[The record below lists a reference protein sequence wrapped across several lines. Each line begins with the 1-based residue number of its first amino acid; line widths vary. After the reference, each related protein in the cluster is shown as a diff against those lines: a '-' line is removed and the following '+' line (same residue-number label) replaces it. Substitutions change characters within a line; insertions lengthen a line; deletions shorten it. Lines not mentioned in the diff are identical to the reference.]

1 MLNVPLTATTGTVA
15 TVRINLATIAGG
27 HSAIDAARLQGDSGG
42 GYAIAARAD
51 SSADPARFPTP
62 SAPKPTPPPPPLKLL
77 RAETEPA
84 AWSEHW
90 LAYTRFDAVILHD
103 ADFAALSAGAR
114 DALIR
119 YAEAGGTIAV
129 FGKMTPP
136 APALALEKDSSPNAR
151 RFHVGFGLW
160 LALDAS
166 DTKSLNVQQRRKL
179 LDAASHSQSPW
190 RSEHDSA
197 TANAAWPVVEDH
209 GLPLRGLV
217 AILLVFVILIGPVNV
232 FVLSR
237 RNRRI
242 WLLWTI
248 PAISGVTCL
257 LVFGYSFVSEG
268 FTPSVRLEGVT
279 LLDQINHRATTLGR
293 TAFYA
298 PLTPGNGL
306 HFSFDTELTPFINKS
321 SGNTAG
327 REIVLNQDQ
336 NLASGWVT
344 ARVPAHFL
352 LRKSETRRERID
364 VEFASDGTPTVVNG
378 LGAEVE
384 KLRLIGPD
392 GRIWFCEKLAVGQKF
407 RLTTDGGRVTTVP
420 ETLTQF
426 YASEWLNLNLEANP
440 TYRALRPGTYLA
452 ALASAPF
459 LENALNKDAPTRT
472 RSLVFG
478 IFQAPPA
485 AP

>member
-1 MLNVPLTATTGTVA
+1 M
-15 TVRINLATIAGG
+15 
-27 HSAIDAARLQGDSGG
+27 
-42 GYAIAARAD
+42 
-51 SSADPARFPTP
+51 
-62 SAPKPTPPPPPLKLL
+62 
-77 RAETEPA
+77 
-84 AWSEHW
+84 
-90 LAYTRFDAVILHD
+90 
-103 ADFAALSAGAR
+103 
-114 DALIR
+114 
-119 YAEAGGTIAV
+119 
-129 FGKMTPP
+129 
-136 APALALEKDSSPNAR
+136 
-151 RFHVGFGLW
+151 
-160 LALDAS
+160 
-166 DTKSLNVQQRRKL
+166 
-179 LDAASHSQSPW
+179 
-190 RSEHDSA
+190 
-197 TANAAWPVVEDH
+197 
-209 GLPLRGLV
+209 
-217 AILLVFVILIGPVNV
+217 FVILIGPVNV

-257 LVFGYSFVSEG
+257 LVFGYSFISEG

-306 HFSFDTELTPFINKS
+306 HFSFDTEVTPFINKS

-378 LGAEVE
+378 LGAEIRTL
-384 KLRLIGPD
+384 KLAGPD
-392 GRIWFCEKLAVGQKF
+392 GRMWQGYNITAGQKSKLTPEGS
-407 RLTTDGGRVTTVP
+407 RLTGAGESISQIYYSDWT
-420 ETLTQF
+420 
-426 YASEWLNLNLEANP
+426 ANLALPPSSATP
-440 TYRALRPGTYLA
+440 HRFLRPGGYLA
-452 ALASAPF
+452 ELSSAPF